1 MLNVKKPLA
10 ESRCGL
16 MTETKKRFRS
26 FQKLFHSHCIICGK
40 KHPLGLKLP
49 FHACKD
55 GSVKARFFCDQLL
68 QGYPGLMHGGVIAAI
83 LDGAM
88 MNCLFAHGRI
98 AVTGAL
104 TVRFLSPLAVKQAAT
119 VRARIKKSIS
129 AWHILESELLQGK
142 RVIAKGTAKFMEC
155 TEHFL
160 KQHKIAGENKK

>member
-1 MLNVKKPLA
+1 MRQAQETLKSLQ
-10 ESRCGL
+10 SR
-16 MTETKKRFRS
+16 
-26 FQKLFHSHCIICGK
+26 FHSACVVCGRK
-40 KHPLGLKLP
+40 NPQGMKLP
-49 FHACKD
+49 FRTCRD
-55 GSVKARFFCDQLL
+55 GSVKARFFGDQLL

-142 RVIAKGTAKFMEC
+142 RIVAKGTAKFMEC

-160 KQHKIAGENKK
+160 KQHVMAVENRK

>member
-1 MLNVKKPLA
+1 MLKTKNPIK
-10 ESRCGL
+10 ENSCGQAAGSK
-16 MTETKKRFRS
+16 EHFRYL
-26 FQKLFHSHCIICGK
+26 QKLFHAHCIICGN

-55 GSVKARFFCDQLL
+55 GSIKAKFFCDEFL
-68 QGYPGLMHGGVIAAI
+68 QGYSGLMHGGVIAAI

-88 MNCLFAHGRI
+88 MNCLFAHGKI

-129 AWHILESELLQGK
+129 TWHILESELLQGK
-142 RVIAKGTAKFMEC
+142 RIVATGTAKFMEC

-160 KQHKIAGENKK
+160 KRHKVTGMDPK

>member
-1 MLNVKKPLA
+1 MRQAQKTFKSLQ
-10 ESRCGL
+10 SR
-16 MTETKKRFRS
+16 
-26 FQKLFHSHCIICGK
+26 FHSACVVCGRGN
-40 KHPLGLKLP
+40 PQGMKLP
-49 FHACKD
+49 FRLCKD
-55 GSVKARFFCDQLL
+55 GSVKTRFVCDRLL

-98 AVTGAL
+98 AVTGVL
-104 TVRFLSPLAVKQAAT
+104 TVRFLSPLGVKQAAT

-142 RVIAKGTAKFMEC
+142 RVVAKGTAKFMEC

-160 KQHKIAGENKK
+160 KQHKMAGEDKK

>member
-1 MLNVKKPLA
+1 MRQTQENLKSLQ
-10 ESRCGL
+10 SR
-16 MTETKKRFRS
+16 
-26 FQKLFHSHCIICGK
+26 FHSACVVCGRK
-40 KHPLGLKLP
+40 NPQGLKLP
-49 FHACKD
+49 FRLCED
-55 GSVKARFFCDQLL
+55 GSVKARFFCERLL
-68 QGYPGLMHGGVIAAI
+68 QGYPGLMHGGVTAAI

-160 KQHKIAGENKK
+160 KQHKMAGKDKK